1 MYLLVELTMNWN
13 TSVYSL
19 MALIFCGVKIIDSA
33 NILVVIPVP
42 AHSHLKSFQP
52 LWEELVK
59 RGHNLTLI
67 AGHKL
72 SNEFQYN
79 YTFMDLKPYFGELS
93 KLNIDTISK
102 SLGLWFFKF

>member
-1 MYLLVELTMNWN
+1 
-13 TSVYSL
+13 

-72 SNEFQYN
+72 SNKFQYN